1 MRGWGERRHFFTATV
16 PFPRS
21 RASYVSFF
29 YQATYFTEYIMI
41 LFTVSGAVLVI
52 LQYFFFNF
60 FTAFIILFTVVM
72 GVDTWLSSEKVPPV
86 IFSSNHF
93 SNISR
98 REHIVYKDVFTELR
112 FLIFKVGIKHV
123 RVYKK
128 GLAWV
133 NKKQTVPCWFFLM
146 CWLNDLHLYC
156 FLWLIVFSIS

>member
-29 YQATYFTEYIMI
+29 LSGYLFHGIYNDFIYSIRSGTCYFT
-41 LFTVSGAVLVI
+41 V
-52 LQYFFFNF
+52 FFLNF

-98 REHIVYKDVFTELR
+98 REHIVYKDLFTELR

>member
-52 LQYFFFNF
+52 LQYFFNF

-112 FLIFKVGIKHV
+112 FFIFTVCIKHV